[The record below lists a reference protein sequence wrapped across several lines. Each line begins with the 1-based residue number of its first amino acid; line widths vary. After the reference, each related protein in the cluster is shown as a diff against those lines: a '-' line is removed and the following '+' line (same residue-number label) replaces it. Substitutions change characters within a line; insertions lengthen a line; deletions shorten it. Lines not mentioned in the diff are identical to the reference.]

1 MARGRTKILLH
12 ANALGGAVELLLI
25 LLALRSGRI
34 ELVAAAVL
42 VAYAGA
48 ATALLPFL
56 RREFSIGIGD
66 IAAQI
71 WPVGPALVV
80 GCLVT
85 SLLPASLGSTIITL
99 AGRGLITASVVALT
113 HGLCT
118 RFRCFH
124 EAGGMIS
131 QSLARV
137 RVSGQGTVL
146 RRG

>member
-1 MARGRTKILLH
+1 
-12 ANALGGAVELLLI
+12 
-25 LLALRSGRI
+25 LRYGRI

-42 VAYAGA
+42 AAYVCA

-56 RREFSIGIGD
+56 RREFAIGIGD
-66 IAAQI
+66 IVAQV
-71 WPVGPALVV
+71 WPVVPALAV

-85 SLLPASLGSTIITL
+85 SLLPASLGSTFVTL
-99 AGRGLITASVVALT
+99 AARGLITASVVALT

-131 QSLARV
+131 QNFARV
-137 RVSGQGTVL
+137 RV
-146 RRG
+146 